1 MAQRAKIGINGDPL
15 GFDEQ
20 LDRIQTPGIGS
31 GSVTWLPEADT
42 RCETLNVTANGTYS
56 AQQAGKY
63 GYDYVTV
70 SVPGSSVTGKDP
82 ATGEEVVV
90 RPDPETGEIVKE
102 LLPVR
107 IEVTTPPT
115 RTEYTHGETIDYS
128 GIVVHAYS
136 SQGVDMGVV
145 PFNEL
150 VFPETTAD
158 VQKTDIWSDGQG
170 LNAMMLYLTPKYY
183 YGGDGMPTIRYVG
196 AVIGT
201 FGGNPAS
208 YGDSNTPGSFLL
220 TRYNGYNYLYWITG
234 GYGCGLYVNEP
245 DTDGDGKYCGWRQ
258 AGSTTPVVTSDKFA
272 VCGFNNYLTNIPE
285 STVDPTT
292 VDPANLHATQS
303 LPVQW
308 SRPQDGAVL
317 ETSFNI
323 TVTGGEDDEQ
333 P

>member
-1 MAQRAKIGINGDPL
+1 MAQRAKIGINGDLL

-20 LDRIQTPGIGS
+20 LDRIQTPGIGG

-115 RTEYTHGETIDYS
+115 KTEYTHGETIDYS
-128 GIVVHAYS
+128 GIIVHAYS
-136 SQGVDMGVV
+136 SQGVDMGAV

-150 VFPETTAD
+150 MFPVTTAQAGD
-158 VQKTDIWSDGQG
+158 EWSDGRG
-170 LNAMMLYLTPKYY
+170 LNAQKISY
-183 YGGDGMPTIRYVG
+183 MPQAGIDIYAHETILYVG
-196 AVIGT
+196 PVLG
-201 FGGNPAS
+201 S
-208 YGDSNTPGSFLL
+208 DSNGDPATYGSSNAPATLL
-220 TRYNGYNYLYWITG
+220 VTRYNNTNYVLRING
-234 GYGCGLYVNEP
+234 
-245 DTDGDGKYCGWRQ
+245 
-258 AGSTTPVVTSDKFA
+258 SDKLDMYAKKQYEQGLFWSLVGGTA
-272 VCGFNNYLTNIPE
+272 AKSETNRFTAASWGAYLTDLPNSSE
-285 STVDPTT
+285 DPTT
-292 VDPANLHATQS
+292 VDPANLHVTQS

-317 ETSFNI
+317 ETSFYI